1 MNRRNSTQL
10 IKKGSGKGGSADI
23 RSMDLNYLHFGN
35 EAGEKFVILPGL
47 ALKSVLGSAEAI
59 ISAYALLA
67 KDYDMYLFDHIP
79 EEPEGYEI
87 ADMAEDT
94 LAAFDQLG
102 LAHVHLMGVS
112 MGGMVAQTIALKAS
126 GRVASLILCSTAM
139 SSAYADPAVFAKWKA
154 LAEERNTPELMAAF
168 GESVYTPAFY
178 EDTAE
183 HRNVVFAD
191 TLEVIENIILFSI
204 SNYFLRFSNM
214 YISIHGE
221 HSLDDNNWYEF
232 VEYGTTNEMTVFLQ
246 RNGFSR
252 ESANYI
258 KDHPEYIFRA
268 DEGLKLRRSLLKC
281 KNNDA
286 REEAELILLN
296 RPQLFE
302 NE

>member
-1 MNRRNSTQL
+1 MMSLRSQ
-10 IKKGSGKGGSADI
+10 SADQSRRLAAAI
-23 RSMDLNYLHFGN
+23 RNGSHYPDKPEDGRFTHKRVLDFLEELSRIFDWDKYEFGTLGKRNRAGEHAKLSWYAVILSQWMEGHGLNYIMRQAIVYMN
-35 EAGEKFVILPGL
+35 DNPQKFWLN
-47 ALKSVLGSAEAI
+47 
-59 ISAYALLA
+59 
-67 KDYDMYLFDHIP
+67 D
-79 EEPEGYEI
+79 
-87 ADMAEDT
+87 
-94 LAAFDQLG
+94 
-102 LAHVHLMGVS
+102 
-112 MGGMVAQTIALKAS
+112 
-126 GRVASLILCSTAM
+126 
-139 SSAYADPAVFAKWKA
+139 
-154 LAEERNTPELMAAF
+154 
-168 GESVYTPAFY
+168 YTPAFY

-214 YISIHGE
+214 YIAIHGE

-232 VEYGTTNEMTVFLQ
+232 VEYGTTNEITVFLQ

-268 DEGLKLRRSLLKC
+268 DDGLKLRRSLLKS

-302 NE
+302 NA